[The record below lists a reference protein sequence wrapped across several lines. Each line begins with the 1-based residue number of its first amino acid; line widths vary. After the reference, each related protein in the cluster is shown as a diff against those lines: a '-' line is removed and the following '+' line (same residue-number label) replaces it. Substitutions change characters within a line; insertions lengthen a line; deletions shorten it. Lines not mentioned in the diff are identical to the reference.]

1 MQTLVRVV
9 SEQAWAVANGYLGL
23 HFQNVLVPAAA
34 AAGVRPQEQAA
45 AGGPL
50 QEQVTAG
57 LEILRICCSRKNLK
71 MPSINVSY

>member
-1 MQTLVRVV
+1 MRVV
-9 SEQAWAVANGYLGL
+9 SEQAWAVANGHLGL
-23 HFQNVLVPAAA
+23 HFQNVLVPAA

-71 MPSINVSY
+71 MPSIKVSS